1 VDVKPLAR
9 LLGFP
14 AFPLTPT
21 ILPLPLPARY
31 HVRFGEPMRFAGS
44 PDDDDAEL
52 ERKVAEVQGAV
63 RALLERGLAERRSVY
78 L

>member
-1 VDVKPLAR
+1 VKPLAR

-31 HVRFGEPMRFAGS
+31 HIRFGEPMRFSGS
-44 PDDDDAEL
+44 PDEEDAEL
-52 ERKVAEVQGAV
+52 ERKVVEVERAV
-63 RALLERGLAERRSVY
+63 RALVDRGLAERRSVY

>member
-1 VDVKPLAR
+1 
-9 LLGFP
+9 
-14 AFPLTPT
+14 
-21 ILPLPLPARY
+21 
-31 HVRFGEPMRFAGS
+31 VRFGEPMRFAGS